1 MRPRILLPAGLAIAA
16 AAAILIWRMSWE
28 DPAPVEAA
36 LPAAAEEPARPQPPA
51 LPPAPPPAT
60 PGPAPMGQAPRV
72 EPASGRVEPTGDVV
86 VPPAPGD
93 WPPSAEVAA
102 EEAPPPIPPEQ
113 PQTPEWRAQK
123 VRRVVKLMEQRA
135 ARLEQEIAE
144 ARQGGDEAKARRQ
157 ELLLGRMRQRMVE
170 LNAQAATLE
179 DAGTPP

>member
-1 MRPRILLPAGLAIAA
+1 
-16 AAAILIWRMSWE
+16 
-28 DPAPVEAA
+28 
-36 LPAAAEEPARPQPPA
+36 
-51 LPPAPPPAT
+51 
-60 PGPAPMGQAPRV
+60 
-72 EPASGRVEPTGDVV
+72 
-86 VPPAPGD
+86 
-93 WPPSAEVAA
+93 
-102 EEAPPPIPPEQ
+102 
-113 PQTPEWRAQK
+113 